1 MSESLSNTA
10 QKVQNALNEH
20 GLELNVVELSS
31 SARTFDEAA
40 TAIGCEVSQ
49 IAKSLVFKGKKSQ
62 NPILIIASGTNRVNG
77 KKVKAIIGEKI
88 EKPDENFVLD
98 ETGFVVGGIP
108 PVGHKKELL
117 TLIDEDLMQFKKIW
131 AAAGT
136 PHAVFS
142 LTPMELLEI
151 TSGEII
157 NLK

>member
-1 MSESLSNTA
+1 M
-10 QKVQNALNEH
+10 
-20 GLELNVVELSS
+20 
-31 SARTFDEAA
+31 
-40 TAIGCEVSQ
+40 
-49 IAKSLVFKGKKSQ
+49 VFKGKKSQ
-62 NPILIIASGTNRVNG
+62 NPILIIASGTNRVNE